1 MNIPDELCYTKE
13 HEWAR
18 MEGGLC
24 VVGIT
29 DYAQGELGDIVYVEL
44 PQPGTQVEI
53 MGEFGVVE
61 SVKTASDLYSPI
73 AGEIVEVNE
82 GLTDNPE
89 LVNDS
94 PYDEG
99 WMLKIRPSNLDEDW
113 ATLLDA
119 AGYKEVLAESGAH

>member
-18 MEGGLC
+18 MEDDLC

-29 DYAQGELGDIVYVEL
+29 DFAQGELGDIVYVEL
-44 PQPGTQVEI
+44 QPPGTQVEI

-61 SVKTASDLYSPI
+61 SVKTASDLFSPI
-73 AGEIVEVNE
+73 AGEIVEVNDE
-82 GLTDNPE
+82 LADSPE

-94 PYDEG
+94 PYEEG
-99 WMLKIRPSNLDEDW
+99 WMIKLRPSNLDEDW
-113 ATLLDA
+113 PTLLDA
-119 AGYKEVLAESGAH
+119 AGYKAVLAESGAH

>member
-99 WMLKIRPSNLDEDW
+99 WMLKIRPSNLEEDW

>member
-18 MEGGLC
+18 MEGDLC
-24 VVGIT
+24 VIGIT

-89 LVNDS
+89 LVNDC

-99 WMLKIRPSNLDEDW
+99 WMLKIRPSNLDEEW